1 MAKLPVGGQVPAHS
15 RSLGEGISL
24 DDGAT
29 LSEQS
34 INAKLHANLRYAIG
48 PVFGRW
54 SSTFAQADAEP
65 IRSHRVRVV
74 LG

>member
-1 MAKLPVGGQVPAHS
+1 MTRLPYGGQVPAHS
-15 RSLGEGISL
+15 RSLDDGISL

-34 INAKLHANLRYAIG
+34 ISAELRAKLRYAVG
-48 PVFGRW
+48 AVFGRW